1 MLDKAEL
8 QDTLRVEV
16 SLTCRKGGEE
26 FLQSFETVLSSNL
39 DIRLGQIPVH
49 VSVSSLLA
57 STAF

>member
-1 MLDKAEL
+1 MLDKADLE
-8 QDTLRVEV
+8 DTLRVEV
-16 SLTCRKGGEE
+16 SLTCRKGEE